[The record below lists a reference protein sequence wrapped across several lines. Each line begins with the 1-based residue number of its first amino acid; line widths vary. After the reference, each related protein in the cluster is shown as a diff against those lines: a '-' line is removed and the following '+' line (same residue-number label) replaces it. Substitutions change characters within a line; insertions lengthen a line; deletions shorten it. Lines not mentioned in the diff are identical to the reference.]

1 VSTEDTIERI
11 AQLLAQ
17 SRRVLF
23 VTGAGISAVSGLPTY
38 RGVAGLYEDKET
50 EDGLPIE
57 AALSGDVFALRPDI
71 T

>member
-1 VSTEDTIERI
+1 MSTEDTIERI

-23 VTGAGISAVSGLPTY
+23 VTGAGISADSGLPTF